1 MNRITGH
8 HLILEQLNRQVQ
20 QDAISHAYLFSG
32 IAGIGKKKMALD
44 FAKTILC
51 QGQDPPCGQ
60 CPACKQIDRGIYP
73 DLQVISSETSI
84 KIAQVREMISSLAV
98 KPLSGEKRIIIIDDA
113 ATMTVEAQNSLL
125 KSLEEPFSYNLF
137 ILLTQTPEVL
147 LPTIRSRCQIYHF
160 KPLKP
165 PEVAAILQ
173 KETSFSETEI
183 SEVLAPAKGSVE
195 KAMYLLN
202 HADILEERVAILR
215 ELYLL
220 LKGDLQKIFTLS
232 ERLSS
237 DKSKSQEM
245 LDFLILWFY
254 EVSLCKKGFA
264 LPDGEEAGKVH
275 EAFVKILKDEK
286 IEAINRTLFE
296 MMERMKYNIN
306 LNLQWEKTF
315 IQIIKIQKG

>member
-1 MNRITGH
+1 MNRIIGH
-8 HLILEQLNRQVQ
+8 NLLVEQLKRQVH
-20 QDAISHAYLFSG
+20 QDAVSHAYLFTG
-32 IAGIGKKKMALD
+32 IAGIGKKKLALD

-51 QGQDPPCGQ
+51 QGQEPPCGH
-60 CPACKQIDRGIYP
+60 CPVCKQIDHGIYP

-98 KPLSGEKRIIIIDDA
+98 KPFSGEKRIIIIDDA

-125 KSLEEPFSYNLF
+125 KSLEEPFFYNLF
-137 ILLTQTPEVL
+137 ILLTQTPEGV

-160 KPLKP
+160 KPLKQV
-165 PEVAAILQ
+165 EVAEIL
-173 KETSFSETEI
+173 KRETEFSETEI
-183 SEVLAPAKGSVE
+183 ADVISPAAGSVE
-195 KAMYLLN
+195 KALYLLN
-202 HADILEERVAILR
+202 QPDILQDRVSILR

-245 LDFLILWFY
+245 LEFLIRWFY
-254 EVSLCKKGFA
+254 EITLCKKGLA
-264 LPDGEEAGKVH
+264 LPDGQAPGKVH
-275 EAFVKILKDEK
+275 EAFQQILKDEK

-296 MMERMKYNIN
+296 MMDRMKYNIN

>member
-1 MNRITGH
+1 MNRIIGH
-8 HLILEQLNRQVQ
+8 HLIREQLKRQIQ
-20 QDAISHAYLFSG
+20 QDAISHAYLFTG

-51 QGQDPPCGQ
+51 HDQEPPCGH
-60 CPACKQIDRGIYP
+60 CSVCKQIDRGSYP

-137 ILLTQTPEVL
+137 ILLTQTPESL

-160 KPLKP
+160 KPLESA
-165 PEVAAILQ
+165 EVAAVLQ
-173 KETSFSETEI
+173 RETTFSEIEI
-183 SEVLAPAKGSVE
+183 AEVLVPAAGSVE
-195 KAMYLLN
+195 KALYLLN
-202 HADILEERVAILR
+202 HSDILEERVAILR

-220 LKGDLQKIFTLS
+220 LKGDLQKIFVLS
-232 ERLSS
+232 ERLAS

-245 LDFLILWFY
+245 LDFLIRWFY

-264 LPDGEEAGKVH
+264 LPDGAEPGKVH
-275 EAFVKILKDEK
+275 KAFVQILKEEK

-296 MMERMKYNIN
+296 MMDRMKYNIN